1 MGFKGS
7 VTYCKIVYKIFI
19 VSRFL
24 SLGYWKKFYTVGRT
38 LDLVQDKFG
47 FEFSLGHLHSLWV
60 TMASYLNSLNFLFL
74 MYDVYTL
81 LEYRR
86 HSVNGSAVISI
97 DTYMQN
103 SYMYYLNFFFFIFK
117 ILHSVQKT
125 WTCRKMQEKAWITIH
140 PIL

>member
-24 SLGYWKKFYTVGRT
+24 FLGYWKKFYTVGRT

-47 FEFSLGHLHSLWV
+47 FEFSLGHLYSLWV

-81 LEYRR
+81 LECRR
-86 HSVNGSAVISI
+86 HSVNGSAVIGI

-103 SYMYYLNFFFFIFK
+103 SYKYYLNFFFFIFK
-117 ILHSVQKT
+117 ILHSLQKT
-125 WTCRKMQEKAWITIH
+125 
-140 PIL
+140 